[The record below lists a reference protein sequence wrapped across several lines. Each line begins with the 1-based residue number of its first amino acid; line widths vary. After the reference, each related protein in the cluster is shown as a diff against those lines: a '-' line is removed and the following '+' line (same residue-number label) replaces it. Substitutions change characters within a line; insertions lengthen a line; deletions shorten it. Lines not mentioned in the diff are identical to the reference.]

1 MFLGG
6 SFTKLLGSGENIII
20 DRKGLANRVV
30 VPSYLIGRNSDIDI
44 KESDLVVGEGSTVY
58 IATDEFGVIDNGE
71 WVEINLLFIEGGML
85 FELFSGEVM
94 LRDKDGNFF
103 VVNASGFVKTA
114 DKSLLRVTNW
124 VRTSEMF
131 DTSMGMVKSKFGLLN
146 YTLAEKYTNNLV
158 INIHLN
164 FDVSHANDKGT
175 VGPLMTMRFVDYY
188 TDISRGYIS
197 VVSDEVEV
205 NDENALEPY
214 DPDKDVEL
222 PDDEGVDE
230 EFVFMGE
237 SSADED

>member
-6 SFTKLLGSGENIII
+6 TFTKLLGSDENIII

-30 VPSYLIGRNSDIDI
+30 VPSYLIGRNSDIDV
-44 KESDLVVGEGSTVY
+44 KESDLVVGEGNTVY

-94 LRDKDGNFF
+94 LRGKDGNFF
-103 VVNASGFVKTA
+103 VVNASGFVKQV
-114 DKSLLRVTNW
+114 DKDLLGVTNW
-124 VRTSEMF
+124 VKTSEMF
-131 DTSMGMVKSKFGLLN
+131 DTSMSMVKSKFGLLN
-146 YTLAEKYTNNLV
+146 NTLAEKYTNNLV

-164 FDVSHANDKGT
+164 FDVNHANDKGI

-197 VVSDEVEV
+197 VVSDEVEFD
-205 NDENALEPY
+205 DENALEPY

-222 PDDEGVDE
+222 LDDEGVDE
-230 EFVFMGE
+230 EFVFMDE